1 MAPQHSWAQATHL
14 IANSHSLSPKQVLF
28 PMKALIV
35 NAHSWTIF
43 FNSEHSPDGPLQ
55 NALIIVR
62 LISIFNHAFSPLPL
76 CRAEVVLG
84 NIIKKKGWR
93 YEAHF
98 N

>member
-1 MAPQHSWAQATHL
+1 
-14 IANSHSLSPKQVLF
+14 
-28 PMKALIV
+28 MKALIV